1 MKDDSTIPPERDPY
15 HEVMRPPTDNPC
27 CYMHIPPRME
37 PDNIDWY
44 IEPMTFETQ
53 HEAFEWI
60 SSGPYNE
67 IGYLYTGYQTTDEK
81 LANILLFELVRSNT
95 LHGPRF
101 QVQADYEFLST
112 GLLYKV
118 WVTPLAEPDAEE
130 KA

>member
-1 MKDDSTIPPERDPY
+1 MKDDPAIPPERDPY
-15 HEVMRPPTDNPC
+15 KEVMRPKTSNAY
-27 CYMHIPPRME
+27 CYKHIPPRMV
-37 PDNIDWY
+37 PNDIDWY

-101 QVQADYEFLST
+101 QVQADYEFLSA
-112 GLLYKV
+112 GQLYKV
-118 WVTPLAEPDAEE
+118 WVTPLAKPDAED

>member
-1 MKDDSTIPPERDPY
+1 MKDDPANPQEHNPY
-15 HEVMRPPTDNPC
+15 NEAMRPATGNSY
-27 CYMHIPPRME
+27 CYKQIPSRIV

-44 IEPMTFETQ
+44 MEPMTFETQ

-101 QVQADYEFLST
+101 RVQADYEFLST
-112 GLLYKV
+112 GLLYKI
-118 WVTPLAEPDAEE
+118 WVTPLAEPDAED

>member
-1 MKDDSTIPPERDPY
+1 MKDDHSLPPERDQY
-15 HEVMRPPTDNPC
+15 NAVMRPATGTS
-27 CYMHIPPRME
+27 CYYKQIPPRIV

-67 IGYLYTGYQTTDEK
+67 IGFLYTGYQTTDEK
-81 LANILLFELVRSNT
+81 LANTLLFELVRSNT
-95 LHGPRF
+95 LHGPHF
-101 QVQADYEFLST
+101 QVQADYEFRST

-118 WVTPLAEPDAEE
+118 WVTPLTEPGAED

>member
-1 MKDDSTIPPERDPY
+1 MKDNPVNPPESDPY
-15 HEVMRPPTDNPC
+15 NEVLHPATGNSYR
-27 CYMHIPPRME
+27 YKQIPSHVM

-44 IEPMTFETQ
+44 LEPMTFETQ

-67 IGYLYTGYQTTDEK
+67 IGNLYTGYQTTDEK

-112 GLLYKV
+112 GLLYKI
-118 WVTPLAEPDAEE
+118 WVTPLAEPETED
-130 KA
+130 KT